1 LTPESFIEHVKFHR
15 FAKIKEEGGNFT
27 SLKKTKSEGEINA
40 AQDSDYY
47 LLK

>member
-1 LTPESFIEHVKFHR
+1 LTPESLQVC
-15 FAKIKEEGGNFT
+15 KIKEEGGNFI
-27 SLKKTKSEGEINA
+27 KKTKSEGEINA